1 MAATV
6 NTMEFMG
13 TDGQPFTVFSYNAA
27 NGAVGTFLP
36 TDQTGIAGANSPQ
49 SFICP
54 KDCYL
59 TDYIAGAATG
69 TVQIISNGNAT
80 GSYID
85 YSTRQATNAGRREYR
100 IPILKGTEVR
110 FKVVG
115 VLPA

>member
-13 TDGQPFTVFSYNAA
+13 VDGKPFTVFSYNAPNA
-27 NGAVGTFLP
+27 AVGTFLP
-36 TDQTGIAGANSPQ
+36 VDQTGVATENSPL

-59 TDYIAGAATG
+59 TDFIAGAATG
-69 TVQIISNGNAT
+69 TVQIISSGNAT

-85 YSTRQATNAGRREYR
+85 YSTRQADNAGRREYR
-100 IPILKGTEVR
+100 IPISKGTEVR
-110 FKVVG
+110 FKVVSA
-115 VLPA
+115 LPA